1 MSALSPGMT
10 VVLLTGERDDNTLAR
25 FNQKLLDNAHSRD
38 VNAKMMILSGVGHG
52 SVIDSPHLTEQ
63 TLQLLKETK

>member
-1 MSALSPGMT
+1 MT

-25 FNQKLLDNAHSRD
+25 FNQRWLEKAHSRD